1 MSSYFMLSYCLM
13 LTAVVLIAG
22 WGGGVELHLCWLFAM
37 AHVRSTARPI
47 SDAAAGGAGDG
58 GDGFEERIVSA

>member
-1 MSSYFMLSYCLM
+1 MLSYCLM

-22 WGGGVELHLCWLFAM
+22 WGGGGVELRLCWLFAM